1 MIGESISHII
11 PGYGLYLG
19 YKESSDPDIPFA
31 TKVLNATLASV
42 AHGAYYISTTAYAIK
57 IQNWQIR
64 NRGYYSGPTHGW
76 ANTRRLI
83 ISSPYVLGVFAAAY
97 AISQIPPDTGS
108 LKETIAHRGGH
119 SPYPYLSN

>member
-1 MIGESISHII
+1 MIGNALSHVI
-11 PGYGLYLG
+11 PGYGLYHG
-19 YKESSDPDIPFA
+19 YEESTDPSIPFA
-31 TKVLNATLASV
+31 TKVLNVSIGSA
-42 AHGAYYISTTAYAIK
+42 AHAFYYISTTAYAVK

-83 ISSPYVLGVFAAAY
+83 LSSPYVLGAAAAAY

-108 LKETIAHRGGH
+108 LKQTIAHRGGH
-119 SPYPYLSN
+119 APYPYLPK